1 MHFFASNKT
10 FPTQNNMEKDMFSIS
25 FAFNA
30 LYLEKAQLSGF
41 FTLGNVFVYYN
52 RLPDQFSIAKNIYLG
67 Q

>member
-30 LYLEKAQLSGF
+30 LYLEKA
-41 FTLGNVFVYYN
+41 
-52 RLPDQFSIAKNIYLG
+52 RLPVFLL
-67 Q
+67 